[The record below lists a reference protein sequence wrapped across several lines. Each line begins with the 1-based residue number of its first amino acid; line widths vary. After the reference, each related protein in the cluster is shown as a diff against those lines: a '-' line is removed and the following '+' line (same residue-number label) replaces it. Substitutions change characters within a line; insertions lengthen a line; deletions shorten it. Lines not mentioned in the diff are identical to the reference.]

1 MITMRAVRQGILP
14 GFIVAGVLAASV
26 LIAPAVGIKFN
37 LTACSYGYLNAP
49 TVTGIAPTSGSTAGG
64 TSVVITGC
72 GFTGATSV
80 HFGATAAASFTINTD
95 SQITATSP
103 AHGAGAVDVD
113 VTKPAGTSAHTPA
126 DVFTFGAA
134 PCTGVTATANFSGPV
149 STAPAG
155 FVFQIVGSATGCTHP
170 LFAFFLLNPGGSWTK
185 VQDFSAR
192 NNMNWDT
199 GNYGTPEPAGTYN
212 YSVWVR
218 DTSSAGT
225 NDGGSFGRYDA
236 SVGHPFA
243 LTTGT
248 CASVTATAAPSSP
261 KPEGTTVTITATSG
275 NCSGSFPLFEFWLL
289 APGSSTWQLAQ
300 GYETFS
306 NQFTFFT
313 FGINGN
319 YRYAVWVRDFSSPGA
334 HPQFLSTYDAFF
346 PGAIYTL
353 T

>member
-1 MITMRAVRQGILP
+1 MITMRAVRQGLLP
-14 GFIVAGVLAASV
+14 LLIVAGVLAAS
-26 LIAPAVGIKFN
+26 LLMAPMAVGLR
-37 LTACSYGYLNAP
+37 LTAVACTYGYLGAP
-49 TVTGIAPTSGSTAGG
+49 TVTGIAPTSGSSSGG
-64 TSVVITGC
+64 TGVTITGC
-72 GFTGATSV
+72 GFTGTTSV
-80 HFGATAAASFTINTD
+80 HFGANAATGVVITND
-95 SQITATSP
+95 STVMATSP
-103 AHGAGAVDVD
+103 AGAGTVHVD
-113 VTKPAGTSAHTPA
+113 VTTPAGTSAHTTA
-126 DVFTFGAA
+126 DQFTYGPA

-149 STAPAG
+149 ATAPAG
-155 FVFQIVGSATGCTHP
+155 FVFQIVGSAVGCTHP

-236 SVGHPFA
+236 SVGHAFA
-243 LTTGT
+243 LTSGT
-248 CASVTATAAPSSP
+248 CASVTATAAPGSP
-261 KPEGTTVTITATSG
+261 QPEGTTVTITATAG
-275 NCSGSFPLFEFWLL
+275 TCYVGGLFEFWLL

-300 GYETFS
+300 GYESFNNS
-306 NQFTFFT
+306 FTFFT
-313 FGINGN
+313 NGLN
-319 YRYAVWVRDFSSPGA
+319 GMYRYAVWVRDFSSPGA
-334 HPQFLSTYDAFF
+334 HPQFLSTYDAYY

>member
-26 LIAPAVGIKFN
+26 LIAPAVAIKFN
-37 LTACSYGYLNAP
+37 LTACSYGYLGAP
-49 TVTGIAPTSGSTAGG
+49 TVTGIAPTSGSSSGG
-64 TSVVITGC
+64 TVVTITGC

-80 HFGATAAASFTINTD
+80 HFGANAATGVTVTND
-95 SQITATSP
+95 STVMATSP
-103 AHGAGAVDVD
+103 AGAGTVHVD
-113 VTKPAGTSAHTPA
+113 VTTPAGTSAHTAA
-126 DVFTFGAA
+126 DQFTYGAA
-134 PCTGVTATANFSGPV
+134 PCTGATAVANSSGNLTT
-149 STAPAG
+149 SPAG
-155 FVFQIVGSATGCTHP
+155 FVINIQGTAIGCTHP

-225 NDGGSFGRYDA
+225 FDGGASGRYDA
-236 SVGHPFA
+236 FAGHAFP
-243 LTTGT
+243 LTSGT

-261 KPEGTTVTITATSG
+261 KPEGTTVTITATAG
-275 NCSGSFPLFEFWLL
+275 TCYTFPLFEFWIL
-289 APGSSTWQLAQ
+289 APGSSTWQLVQ
-300 GYETFS
+300 GYEQFNNTF
-306 NQFTFFT
+306 TWFT
-313 FGINGN
+313 FGTNGT

-346 PGAIYTL
+346 PGAVYTL
-353 T
+353 S